1 MIKIRKFLSLV
12 LSLML
17 VLGAVSAGGMT
28 VSAEDLNSE
37 ASLAIGGVYAIYDGD
52 IKQLAGTGWSISVNG
67 NSVTLSLDGL
77 ELEGQ
82 NARISARNLDLTVTG
97 NAKLTSTST
106 ANTVV
111 RVMDGTL
118 TLNGDFIIRSQSQ
131 AAPALNVDGSLSV
144 DGGSLNVYNSSNAA
158 ININGTMTVN
168 GGSIY
173 AKTDREVS
181 IYYAISALRGITL
194 NNGEGYAKGDE
205 NAKEVLISALRGE
218 GTADSPYEISS
229 YAGLKEFASI
239 VNGTN
244 VAIAKNTRAC
254 AKLMND
260 IEAGANDWTPI
271 GVEDNQIYNGTF
283 DGKGHKITGLATPED
298 YNGVYAGLF
307 GQIGANGTV
316 SNVSVEGTFTADYSG
331 NIAGFSAGTVSC
343 CSGSGNITGIIAAG
357 GVVGFNSG
365 TVENCFNTG
374 SVKARKY
381 LEDDSVAS
389 IKNYAGGVVGFM
401 NDGLL
406 VNSYNTGK
414 VTYDSKAV
422 APYQA
427 LIEGYNGGVTGCAN
441 QGLVKNCYSCGETE
455 YSAVAESDN
464 YSKITSYTGGVTGS
478 IRHGEVQNCY
488 YDNKKCDFSGAVN
501 GSDSDSVK
509 GLKTADMTGE
519 NALNKMAF
527 AYQDGETNPWLV
539 KKNAGDTVFYPHL
552 TSFNLDES
560 GEQISAESISA
571 EDWPPKA
578 ERLATDIEVS
588 VSGTPDKVAKGDTV
602 IWTVTVT
609 NNGPGAASEVYAN
622 INLPSDCLTIDS
634 WEVVKGEFYRYI
646 GSQYYWEI
654 GDLEVGETATVN
666 ITSTAVAE
674 KEDIRLFVD
683 SFAIEDDTDFTNN
696 SSDYSVTVAPV
707 FTVTVSAN
715 PSDGGTAEGG
725 GTFFAGESVTVNAT
739 PEDHRNFVNW
749 TENGEE
755 VSTDAEYTFTA
766 EKGRD
771 LVANFEKETF
781 TVTFA
786 DEDGTVLQSGPVAYG
801 ETPALEGGN
810 PIKDNDGWYKYD
822 FDKWTP
828 EITAVTGDATYTANY
843 TATKIEYIA
852 AFVDEDGNVIEEI
865 TYDADTQSIEAPAVP
880 EKGGYS
886 GAWSEYE
893 LAPGGFTVKPVYTP
907 ENICKL
913 DGEYHGDTFLGK
925 VITFFHNLIWTA
937 FSFIGLDVYFSI
949 KRS

>member
-1 MIKIRKFLSLV
+1 MIKIRKILSLV

-17 VLGAVSAGGMT
+17 VPGAVSVGSMT
-28 VSAEDLNSE
+28 VSADD
-37 ASLAIGGVYAIYDGD
+37 DG
-52 IKQLAGTGWSISVNG
+52 IVWNETQ
-67 NSVTLSLDGL
+67 
-77 ELEGQ
+77 Q
-82 NARISARNLDLTVTG
+82 R
-97 NAKLTSTST
+97 
-106 ANTVV
+106 
-111 RVMDGTL
+111 
-118 TLNGDFIIRSQSQ
+118 
-131 AAPALNVDGSLSV
+131 
-144 DGGSLNVYNSSNAA
+144 YN
-158 ININGTMTVN
+158 
-168 GGSIY
+168 
-173 AKTDREVS
+173 
-181 IYYAISALRGITL
+181 
-194 NNGEGYAKGDE
+194 
-205 NAKEVLISALRGE
+205 
-218 GTADSPYEISS
+218 ISS

-244 VAIAKNTRAC
+244 VAIAKNTGAC
-254 AKLMND
+254 ARLMND
-260 IEAGANDWTPI
+260 IEATANDWTPI

-283 DGKGHKITGLATPED
+283 DGKGHKITGLATPEY
-298 YNGVYAGLF
+298 YNGFYAGLF
-307 GQIGANGTV
+307 GQIGENGTV

-331 NIAGFSAGTVSC
+331 NIAGYSAGTVSC

-365 TVENCFNTG
+365 KVENCFNTG
-374 SVKARKY
+374 SVKARRY
-381 LEDDSVAS
+381 LEDDKIAS
-389 IKNYAGGVVGFM
+389 IKNYAGGVVGFL
-401 NDGLL
+401 NDGF
-406 VNSYNTGK
+406 VINSYNTGK
-414 VTYDSKAV
+414 VIYDSKAV
-422 APYQA
+422 GPNQA
-427 LIEGYNGGVTGCAN
+427 LIEGYNGGVTGCTN

-464 YSKITSYTGGVTGS
+464 YSKITSYKGGVTGS

-488 YDNKKCDFSGAVN
+488 YDNKKCDFDGAVN

-519 NALNKMAF
+519 TALENMVF
-527 AYQDGETNPWLV
+527 SYEDGKTNPWLV
-539 KKNAGDTVFYPHL
+539 KEDAADTMFYPHL
-552 TSFNLDES
+552 TGFNFDSS
-560 GEQISAESISA
+560 GVQISSESISA

-578 ERLATDIEVS
+578 ERLAVDIEVAIAAS
-588 VSGTPDKVAKGDTV
+588 PDKVAIGDTV
-602 IWTVTVT
+602 TWTVTVT
-609 NNGPGAASEVYAN
+609 NLGPYDASEVN
-622 INLPSDCLTIDS
+622 SVIDLPSSCLTIDS
-634 WEVVKGEFYRYI
+634 CEADKGVCQQNI
-646 GSQYYWEI
+646 GSQYIWNI
-654 GDLEVGETATVN
+654 GGLEVNETATLL
-666 ITSTAVAE
+666 ITSTTVD
-674 KEDIRLFVD
+674 EDEEIMLFAN
-683 SFAIEDDTDFTNN
+683 SFPAEDDTDHDNN
-696 SSDYSVTVAPV
+696 IANYSVTVAPA
-707 FTVTVSAN
+707 FKVTASAN
-715 PSDGGTAEGG
+715 PTDGGTAEGG
-725 GTFFAGESVTVNAT
+725 GTFFAGESITLNAT
-739 PEDHRNFVNW
+739 PEDHWNFVNW

-755 VSTDAEYTFTA
+755 VSTDAEYTFTIEA
-766 EKGRD
+766 GRD

-810 PIKDNDGWYKYD
+810 PVKDNNGWYKYD

-937 FSFIGLDVYFSI
+937 FRFIGLDVYFSI